1 MPSPATESEASQFR
15 LKMIVLNA
23 TGTRSFVSPWGG
35 LSSGSLSIEYVV
47 IEQNSNDMKDQGA
60 WLLLRSSVAATLERK
75 ELSVGKKELCPA
87 PPLDKEQ
94 PAPPTNFYLR
104 EPIPSW

>member
-60 WLLLRSSVAATLERK
+60 
-75 ELSVGKKELCPA
+75 
-87 PPLDKEQ
+87 
-94 PAPPTNFYLR
+94 
-104 EPIPSW
+104 